1 MISPSVAETLGQ
13 RATRAFSIAY
23 SSVGIMNL
31 AADPVVPKWMHA
43 ASEPGPGGSGP
54 PAGSGKRVSGFSQE
68 AAHSLFSLLERM
80 LFQETT
86 VGSEGMLQ
94 SLDPRAKLLCAL
106 VLLVAVSFV
115 QNLWLLGGLYAG
127 VLVVAL
133 VSGVD
138 GFLFL
143 KRVWFFV
150 PVFTGA
156 MALPATLSWVT
167 PGNPL
172 WTLHQFDQELRLGSM
187 TLPATLA
194 ITDTGLAVAGRFV
207 FRVAVSVSVVVLL
220 VMTTRWQGLLRAL
233 RVLGVPHF
241 FVFALHMCY
250 RYIHLLLRLLLDLHL
265 GRRSRTLRRSRWM
278 QDQAWMA
285 NRAGYLFKRSER
297 LSESVYQAML
307 SRGFQGEPKLL
318 DDPQW
323 QGRDIVAMTCV
334 AGLCLAMVL
343 LSR

>member
-1 MISPSVAETLGQ
+1 
-13 RATRAFSIAY
+13 
-23 SSVGIMNL
+23 MNPP
-31 AADPVVPKWMHA
+31 ADPVLPKWMRA
-43 ASEPGPGGSGP
+43 ASEPSPGGSGA
-54 PAGSGKRVSGFSQE
+54 PAGTGKRVSGFSQE
-68 AAHSLFSLLERM
+68 AAHSLLSLLEKM

-86 VGSEGMLQ
+86 VCSKGMLQ

-106 VLLVAVSFV
+106 LLLVAVSFL
-115 QNLWLLGGLYAG
+115 QSLWLLGCLYAG
-127 VLVVAL
+127 VLVLAL

-143 KRVWFFV
+143 KRVWLFV
-150 PVFTGA
+150 PVFSGA
-156 MALPATLSWVT
+156 MALPATLNWVT

-172 WTLHQFDQELRLGSM
+172 WTLHQFDQEFRFGSV
-187 TLPATLA
+187 TLPGTLA
-194 ITDTGLAVAGRFV
+194 ITDTGLAVVGRFV
-207 FRVAVSVSVVVLL
+207 FRVAVSISVVILL

-241 FVFALHMCY
+241 FVFALNMSY

-278 QDQAWMA
+278 QDQTWMG
-285 NRAGYLFKRSER
+285 NRAGYLFERSQR

-318 DDPQW
+318 DDLQW

-334 AGLCLAMVL
+334 AGLSLAMVL